1 MSGPANG
8 SATGKGAEFRAHPD
22 LGLEHIAA
30 TFSGHRFPA
39 HAHDSTLIGLTLAG
53 AEEIVQSGKTW
64 LSRPG
69 QVRFINAWEVH
80 EGGAPVGLAWSYEA
94 LYVPDAAMTE
104 ALGIPPDEALPR
116 FSVAVAEDGR
126 LAAALRRLFE
136 TLRHSQEQLDRQ
148 SRFAAFAAGPLAP
161 HLGVA
166 NRKLPPA
173 DPPAVRRA
181 RSFLADHALGK
192 ISLDRLSAE
201 AGQSKFHLLRTFK
214 AATGFTPWQY
224 QVHLRIEHAK
234 RLLRVGEPASQ
245 VANACG
251 FVDQSHFTRIFKSLI
266 GVTPAVYAA
275 SHRRLVHVPARTRPQ
290 HDTRRAAPIRPARAV
305 EPAGK
310 DQADRGK
317 HRP

>member
-1 MSGPANG
+1 MSEPAK
-8 SATGKGAEFRAHPD
+8 GKEMGNGAEFRAHPD

-39 HAHDSTLIGLTLAG
+39 HAHDSILIGVTLAG
-53 AEEIVQSGKTW
+53 AEEIIQSGKTW

-69 QVRFINAWEVH
+69 QVRFINAWEAH
-80 EGGAPVGLAWSYEA
+80 EGGAPSGMTWSYEA
-94 LYVPDAAMTE
+94 LYIPESTMAD
-104 ALGIPPDEALPR
+104 ALGMAPDYLLPR
-116 FSVAVAEDGR
+116 FSAAVVGDGR

-136 TLRHSQEQLDRQ
+136 TLRHSREPLDRQ

-166 NRKLPPA
+166 DRELPPA

-181 RSFLADHALGK
+181 RSFLADHALAK
-192 ISLDRLSAE
+192 VSLDRLSAE

-234 RLLRVGEPASQ
+234 RLLRAGEPASQ
-245 VANACG
+245 VADACG
-251 FVDQSHFTRIFKSLI
+251 FVDQSHFTRIFKGLI
-266 GVTPAVYAA
+266 GITPAVYAA
-275 SHRRLVHVPARTRPQ
+275 SHRRLVHAPRAPRSQ
-290 HDTRRAAPIRPARAV
+290 DDTRRVAPRRAAT
-305 EPAGK
+305 
-310 DQADRGK
+310 ADKPG
-317 HRP
+317 HEEG